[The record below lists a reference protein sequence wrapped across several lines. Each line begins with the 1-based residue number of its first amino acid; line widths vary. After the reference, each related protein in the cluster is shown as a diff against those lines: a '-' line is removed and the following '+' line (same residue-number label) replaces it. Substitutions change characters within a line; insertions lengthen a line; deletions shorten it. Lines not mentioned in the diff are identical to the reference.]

1 MKKLLLSIFLV
12 GSVFANAQILDF
24 LKDKV
29 KDKATSLVGDKVIG
43 AITTEAITTNFKDCN
58 KVDIKSADFG
68 KNEKY
73 TSLCK
78 ANFSPTQGYILKPGF
93 YTINLKS
100 FCMHAGTY
108 APSKGD
114 GYLYAPVK
122 GPKKELINSLVKN
135 WYKNQD
141 IPQQKVQ
148 SLVWGVIAKSS
159 FKNLS
164 PDLQLAAT
172 RLLTKN
178 DLLSLSN
185 MGLDFIPAS
194 VMSKAKSNLPQS
206 VQLVLEA
213 ENKIR
218 NFFNSSSSSYSELE
232 QLALLGGVNPVTSE
246 ISHGTWGL
254 HPKGYWTSYQ
264 PQGYRQMTVR
274 IYVPNTVP
282 SVNYIPSDDV
292 AVPANTGSQRLM
304 VSDVLNCDV
313 N

>member
-1 MKKLLLSIFLV
+1 MKKLLLSFFLV
-12 GSVFANAQILDF
+12 GSIFGNAQILDF

-29 KDKATSLVGDKVIG
+29 KDKATNLVGDKVIG

-58 KVDIKSADFG
+58 KVDIKSPDFG

-73 TSLCK
+73 TNLCK
-78 ANFSPTQGYILKPGF
+78 VNFSPTEGYVLKPGF

-114 GYLYAPVK
+114 GYLYAPLK
-122 GPKKELINSLVKN
+122 GPKKQLINSLVKN

-141 IPQQKVQ
+141 IPQQQVQ

-164 PDLQLAAT
+164 PDLQLVAT

-178 DLLSLSN
+178 DLLSLSK
-185 MGLDFIPAS
+185 MGLDFIPDS
-194 VMSKAKSNLPQS
+194 MMSQAKSNLPKP

-218 NFFNSSSSSYSELE
+218 NFFSSSSSSSYSELE
-232 QLALLGGVNPVTSE
+232 KLAMLGGVNPLTSE
-246 ISHGTWGL
+246 ISRSTWGL
-254 HPKGYWTSYQ
+254 HPNGYWTSYQ
-264 PQGYRQMTVR
+264 PEGYRQMTVR
-274 IYVPNTVP
+274 IYVPNTLT

-304 VSDVLNCDV
+304 VSDVLNC
-313 N
+313 NN